1 MRCSPGR
8 PHRWRRATKRPR
20 RCASRSHRSSTG
32 RGKRQRAPRSR
43 VAGITRRMWMKRWS
57 LLLLAAM
64 GLPAAA
70 QTYPTKPVQV
80 VLAFTPGSA
89 VDIVGRIVTAK
100 LSEMWGQPVVNDNKS
115 GAGGS
120 IGSAAVA
127 RAAPD
132 GYTLLVTSN
141 AHTVNPA
148 IFAQLPYE
156 TLKDFTDIVPF
167 SEQPNVM
174 VVNADAPYKTLGDL
188 LAAIK
193 AKPGAMNIG
202 HAGIGSGTHLST
214 EKFVAAAN
222 VKVVQVPFKG
232 TPEVI
237 AAILSHNIDGYWAPI
252 SAGLAQI
259 KGGKVRALAVTT
271 AKRSTVLPDVPTIA
285 EAGTKG
291 AESALWVAM
300 WGPAGMSAELVHK
313 INADVRKALADPGVK
328 AKMQTLGNA
337 PLDMPPQEFSKLV
350 RSELQEYSRVL
361 QAAGVKP
368 Q

>member
-1 MRCSPGR
+1 MLMNRLKYALFAC
-8 PHRWRRATKRPR
+8 
-20 RCASRSHRSSTG
+20 
-32 RGKRQRAPRSR
+32 
-43 VAGITRRMWMKRWS
+43 
-57 LLLLAAM
+57 LAAFT
-64 GLPAAA
+64 LQAAA

-80 VLAFTPGSA
+80 ILAFTPGSA

-100 LSEMWGQPVVNDNKS
+100 LSEMWGQPVVNDNRA

-148 IFAQLPYE
+148 IFAHLPYD

-167 SEQPNVM
+167 AEQPNVM
-174 VVNADAPYKTLGDL
+174 VVNVDSPYHTLGDL
-188 LAAIK
+188 VAAAK
-193 AKPGAMNIG
+193 AKPGAINIG

-214 EKFVAAAN
+214 EKFIAAAHI
-222 VKVVQVPFKG
+222 KVVEVPFKG

-237 AAILSHNIDGYWAPI
+237 AAILSHNVDAYWAPI
-252 SAGLAQI
+252 SAGLSNI
-259 KGGKVRALAVTT
+259 KSGKLRPLAVTT
-271 AKRSTVLPDVPTIA
+271 AKRSPVLPDVPGIG
-285 EAGTKG
+285 EAGVKG

-300 WGPAGMSAELVHK
+300 WGPAGMSPELVNK
-313 INADVRKALADPGVK
+313 INADTRKALADPGVK
-328 AKMQTLGNA
+328 SKLQSLGNDTM
-337 PLDMPPQEFSKLV
+337 DMSPQEFSKLV
-350 RSELQEYSRVL
+350 RTEMDDYARVL
-361 QAAGVKP
+361 KAAGVKP